1 MRVRPVGLLAVGGLL
16 VVFAS
21 ACHQFVGID
30 DDARLSAAP
39 ELVTVPLN
47 AELPV
52 LTVTEAQSA
61 APQAVAIEIADV
73 EVGETSLS
81 TIGGPAS
88 ASTNAGRNDPVMRRA
103 TFAFSGDT
111 LIHSPLVGRANVNAG
126 GIGFDFAPMFA
137 RVAPVISGADY
148 AICHLETPFAPP
160 GTPLST
166 YPMYGVP
173 AEVAV
178 GIASAG
184 YDRCSTAS
192 NHTMDRGIAGIDA
205 TVDALLA
212 AGLSQAGMARTPE
225 ESVVAIVDV
234 KGIAVAHLS
243 FTMDL
248 NGGHLPA
255 TQPWRSNIIDADAII
270 AAAHDARV
278 RGAEVVIVSL
288 HWGTERIS
296 APNTFQL
303 NVADRVTASGEVDLI
318 VGHHAHVVQPI
329 RQVNGRWVVFGMG
342 NFLSNMPTGDTWPA
356 SSQDGVLV
364 TVAISEQPDGR
375 FLVEQ
380 PSVVPT
386 WVDRDDDWA
395 IHPVI
400 TDLVDPLVPDR
411 VKAQL
416 AVSLERTRWVVG
428 DFVIAG

>member
-1 MRVRPVGLLAVGGLL
+1 
-16 VVFAS
+16 
-21 ACHQFVGID
+21 
-30 DDARLSAAP
+30 
-39 ELVTVPLN
+39 
-47 AELPV
+47 
-52 LTVTEAQSA
+52 
-61 APQAVAIEIADV
+61 
-73 EVGETSLS
+73 
-81 TIGGPAS
+81 
-88 ASTNAGRNDPVMRRA
+88 MRRA

-111 LIHSPLVGRANVNAG
+111 LIHSPLVNRANGNAG

-137 RVAPVISGADY
+137 RIAPVISGADY
-148 AICHLETPFAPP
+148 AICHLETPIAPP

-173 AEVAV
+173 AEVTA

-192 NHTMDRGIAGIDA
+192 NHTMDRGVAGIDA

-212 AGLSQAGMARTPE
+212 AGLTQAGMARTPE

-248 NGGHLPA
+248 NGGRLPA
-255 TQPWRSNIIDADAII
+255 TQPWRSNIIDAEAII
-270 AAAHDARV
+270 AGAHDARV
-278 RGAEVVIVSL
+278 RGADVVIVSL
-288 HWGTERIS
+288 HWGTERVS
-296 APNTFQL
+296 NPNTFQL

-318 VGHHAHVVQPI
+318 VGHHAHVIQPI
-329 RQVNGRWVVFGMG
+329 RQVNGHWVVFGMG

-356 SSQDGVLV
+356 SSQDGMLV
-364 TVAISEQPDGR
+364 TVAIAEQADGR
-375 FLVEQ
+375 FVVEQ

-386 WVDRDDDWA
+386 WVDRDDDWV

-400 TDLVDPLVPDR
+400 TDLVDPLVSHR
-411 VKAQL
+411 VKSQL

-428 DFVIAG
+428 DFVVSG

>member
-1 MRVRPVGLLAVGGLL
+1 MRVRPAGLLAVGGLL
-16 VVFAS
+16 IVVAS

-30 DDARLSAAP
+30 DDARLSAGP
-39 ELVTVPLN
+39 EPVTVPLSL
-47 AELPV
+47 ELPV
-52 LTVTEAQSA
+52 LTTIEQVAS
-61 APQAVAIEIADV
+61 QAVAIEIGAGG
-73 EVGETSLS
+73 VGGSGLS
-81 TIGGPAS
+81 TIVGPAS
-88 ASTNAGRNDPVMRRA
+88 VSIDAARSGPVMRRA

-111 LIHSPLVGRANVNAG
+111 LIHSPLVNRANGNAG

-137 RVAPVISGADY
+137 RIAPVISGADY
-148 AICHLETPFAPP
+148 AICHLETPIAPP

-173 AEVAV
+173 AEVTA

-192 NHTMDRGIAGIDA
+192 NHTMDRGVAGIDA

-212 AGLSQAGMARTPE
+212 AGLTQAGMARTPE

-248 NGGHLPA
+248 NGGRLPA
-255 TQPWRSNIIDADAII
+255 TQPWRSNIIDAEAII
-270 AAAHDARV
+270 AGAHDARV
-278 RGAEVVIVSL
+278 RGADVVIVSL
-288 HWGTERIS
+288 HWGTERVS
-296 APNTFQL
+296 NPNTFQL

-318 VGHHAHVVQPI
+318 VGHHAHVIQPI
-329 RQVNGRWVVFGMG
+329 RQVNGHWVVFGMG

-356 SSQDGVLV
+356 SSQDGMLV
-364 TVAISEQPDGR
+364 TVAIAEQADGR
-375 FLVEQ
+375 FVVEQ

-386 WVDRDDDWA
+386 WVDRDDDWV

-400 TDLVDPLVPDR
+400 TDLVDPLVSHR
-411 VKAQL
+411 VKSQL

-428 DFVIAG
+428 DFVVSG